1 MVLNSLDLSWLDYLP
16 LGHKKNYIFLYQN
29 RNFHNPQRTFQHC
42 YLIFDLHLILQNL
55 VLLIE
60 IIK

>member
-29 RNFHNPQRTFQHC
+29 RNFQNPQNH
-42 YLIFDLHLILQNL
+42 
-55 VLLIE
+55 
-60 IIK
+60 III